1 MDILNYNSY
10 SILCSIAL
18 LYVKMKIEKPT
29 FEFLYIIDY
38 LLFNPIKLNINMLK
52 NSIMYT

>member
-18 LYVKMKIEKPT
+18 LYVKIKIEKTP
-29 FEFLYIIDY
+29 FKFLYIIDY
-38 LLFNPIKLNINMLK
+38 LLFNHTKWDINLFK
-52 NSIMYT
+52 NSNMYT